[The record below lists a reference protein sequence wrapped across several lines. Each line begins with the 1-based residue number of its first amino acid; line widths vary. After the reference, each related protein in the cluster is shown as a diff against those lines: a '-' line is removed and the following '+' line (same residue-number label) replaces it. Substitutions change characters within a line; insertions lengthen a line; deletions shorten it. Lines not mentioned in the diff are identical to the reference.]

1 MNPSDLKNMIVLKN
15 LPSNIVEEAI
25 IVLKANKK
33 VKNLEKIEK
42 NKNIDNKQNI
52 KKESDYILK
61 EAEMLVSNY
70 ISKLEEKKSMNNNY
84 QKKANRKYK
93 RIKNYA
99 YVISFVALIESLII
113 LMK

>member
-1 MNPSDLKNMIVLKN
+1 MNQSDLKNMIVLKN

-42 NKNIDNKQNI
+42 NKTIDNKQNI

-84 QKKANRKYK
+84 QKKANRK
-93 RIKNYA
+93 
-99 YVISFVALIESLII
+99 
-113 LMK
+113 